1 MDDITTSNMELLE
14 KYPENEVINTL
25 ILAAH
30 TDSRSYAAYDLLAKK
45 NTKFDRVIVF
55 DYENNRPTTDSD
67 QYEEYYRLKSLQNA
81 RYIPC
86 SSYEADCEYIGKML
100 FASDEKVL
108 VDITSI
114 SIPDIFRLF
123 FVLKEMK
130 GIIQYEVVYSEPKYY
145 DYLNGLYFDYDRETG
160 QKDYRV
166 IPEYFTSAI
175 SRNVELVCFIGFERL
190 VSKYIHERKEH
201 SGVTIINGFP
211 AFLPKI
217 KDISIEHNYELISTI
232 GMDRIHYS
240 QANDPFSAY
249 NTLCTI
255 KNSVEGVLLDICV
268 LGSKPM
274 ALGACIFA
282 LTHHDDTKV
291 SFPFPKSVQKHAS
304 IKVADIWWYKIK
316 I

>member
-1 MDDITTSNMELLE
+1 MDDNASSNMELLE
-14 KYPENEVINTL
+14 CYSDDEVINTF

-30 TDSRSYAAYDLLAKK
+30 TDSRSYAAYDLLVKK
-45 NTKFDRVIVF
+45 NTKFDRIIVF
-55 DYENNRPTTDSD
+55 DYGINRPAKDSD
-67 QYEEYYRLKSLQNA
+67 QYKEYYRLLGLQNTS
-81 RYIPC
+81 YVPC
-86 SSYEADCEYIGKML
+86 NSDEADCDYISKL
-100 FASDEKVL
+100 RFAPDERVL
-108 VDITSI
+108 IDITSI

-123 FVLKEMK
+123 FVLREMK
-130 GIIQYEVVYSEPKYY
+130 RIVQYEVVYSEPQYY
-145 DYLNGLYFDYDRETG
+145 EYLNGLYFEYDNEVV

-190 VSKYIHERKEH
+190 VSKYIHERTEH
-201 SGVTIINGFP
+201 SGVTIVNGFP
-211 AFLPKI
+211 AYFPKI
-217 KDISIEHNYELISTI
+217 KDISIEHNYELISSI

-249 NTLCTI
+249 NTLCSI
-255 KNSVEGVLLDICV
+255 KNSVGSVLLDICV

-291 SFPFPKSVQKHAS
+291 SFPFPKRAQKHAS
-304 IKVADIWWYKIK
+304 IKVADIWWYKIQL
-316 I
+316 